1 MFFSMFFSGKLSCFK
16 DGNFE
21 IEHLVC
27 AFVGQEDWIQHVQG
41 DTTTVSVWES
51 ARYYYCRRSEETR
64 MANFM
69 TIF

>member
-41 DTTTVSVWES
+41 DTTTVSVFPTDLGE
-51 ARYYYCRRSEETR
+51 CTLLLLQKE
-64 MANFM
+64 
-69 TIF
+69 